1 MNNSLKKCSGFCT
14 PVIIYVVF
22 ALIGMLV
29 SLARDTDAETKVFIL
44 IRQLIITLLWT
55 ILMYWL
61 CSSCKEGWAWFFLL
75 LPFVGL
81 FLLFLVIILGE
92 IYLISSGHKV
102 ARPTRRQ

>member
-1 MNNSLKKCSGFCT
+1 
-14 PVIIYVVF
+14 
-22 ALIGMLV
+22 
-29 SLARDTDAETKVFIL
+29 
-44 IRQLIITLLWT
+44 
-55 ILMYWL
+55 MYWL